1 MIIRA
6 LILFSLACVAAAAP
20 AKWRQSFDAG
30 YFDAQGKWAGGSEIM
45 HLASHA
51 GKLYAANGYWLDARW
66 VIPPEGQKQSA
77 QVLRLDKANGQWQV
91 DLDLGKAND
100 LGLEYMKGNI
110 LKSVSFNTTG
120 DGRRLNAPVQL
131 LVMSAG
137 ANFER
142 GGAVSAWVR
151 DDSAGKWHHTLV
163 RHGSNAGGVRWVPR
177 DIQVY
182 HDRVTKVDRI
192 FLLLG
197 NPGIISGVY
206 DPREPSR
213 IRWDRHV
220 EFPFLT
226 KGSFFTRPLG
236 IAEANDALHFS
247 EGPSIFR
254 RIDGKRPRWEE
265 ILNLAED
272 TDTDVG
278 GIRGLT
284 AIQNPNGKGQSLLFV
299 WAPGDR
305 AQSQVKRL
313 DPDGKGGYT
322 LHDEANL
329 GQLMSRHL
337 EVKVP
342 YTLGGHNMMYPA
354 THPTTGERVHLIGF
368 YGSMVGKPEIAWPGS
383 RFYGGALYAVRT
395 AAGKYSVQEVNGPF
409 NKDKTLLV
417 SPRAFCRSPFDPKEI
432 FIGGHDSSNKISD
445 NLAWIFRAPLSV
457 AVGAKKD
464 ESAPRLPDRSPRMP
478 RVDVGPIFELRI
490 YAAAEDR
497 LGHLIKRFREHTDR
511 LFRKHKMEPI
521 AYWLPTDGTAKEK
534 RRFVYILKHPSR
546 YAAYKNWNGFTH
558 DPEWKRGV
566 LEQPEFQRLLSKR
579 PESIFLTPKQFRNAS
594 TPSTKPGIYE
604 LRIHTAAKGQLVTL
618 QKSHRQ
624 QVVGLHLKYG
634 IRDIGSW
641 FAYDRPESENT
652 LYTLLRHT
660 ARKQADLNWKALESD
675 PMWKKVGANGKLIQK
690 TERLYLKPLEFSPLK

>member
-1 MIIRA
+1 MIIRTW
-6 LILFSLACVAAAAP
+6 ILLSLATLSAAAP

-30 YFDAQGKWAGGSEIM
+30 YFDAHGKWAGGSEIM
-45 HLASHA
+45 HLAAHA
-51 GKLYAANGYWLDARW
+51 GSLYAANGYWLDARW

-77 QVLRLDKANGQWQV
+77 QVLRLDKADGKWQV

-110 LKSVSFNTTG
+110 LKSVSFSTTG
-120 DGRRLNAPVQL
+120 EGRVLNASKHL
-131 LVMSAG
+131 LVMAAG

-142 GGAVSAWVR
+142 GGAVSVWVR
-151 DDSAGKWHHTLV
+151 DDVASTWHHTLV
-163 RHGSNAGGVRWVPR
+163 RHGSNAGGIRWVPR
-177 DIQVY
+177 DLQVY
-182 HDRVTKVDRI
+182 RDRVTGVDRV

-247 EGPSIFR
+247 EGSSIFR
-254 RIDGKRPRWEE
+254 RIDGKRPQWEE

-299 WAPGDR
+299 WAPGER

-329 GQLMSRHL
+329 GQLMSLHL
-337 EVKVP
+337 GVKVP
-342 YTLGGHNMMYPA
+342 YTLGGHNMMYPVP
-354 THPTTGERVHLIGF
+354 HPTTGEPVHIIGF
-368 YGSMVGKPEIAWPGS
+368 YGSMAGKPELAWEGS

-395 AAGKYSVQEVNGPF
+395 AAGKYSVHEVNGPYTA
-409 NKDKTLLV
+409 DKTLLV
-417 SPRAFCRSPFDPKEI
+417 SPRAFCRSPFNPTEI

-445 NLAWIFRAPLSV
+445 NLAWIFRAPLSI
-457 AVGAKKD
+457 AVGIEAG
-464 ESAPRLPDRSPRMP
+464 STAPTLPDTAPRMP
-478 RVDVGPIFELRI
+478 RVDDGPVYELRI

-511 LFRKHKMEPI
+511 LFRKHKMEPV

-546 YAAYKNWNGFTH
+546 YAAYRNWNAFTH

-566 LEQPEFQRLLSKR
+566 LEQPEFQRLLSGR
-579 PESIFLTPKQFRNAS
+579 PESVFLTPNKFLNES
-594 TPSTKPGIYE
+594 TRSNNPNIYE
-604 LRIHTAAKGQLVTL
+604 LRIHTAAKGKLAALHQH
-618 QKSHRQ
+618 HRDTG
-624 QVVGLHLKYG
+624 VNLHLKHG
-634 IRDIGSW
+634 IRTLGSW
-641 FAYDRPESENT
+641 FAFDRPESENT
-652 LYTLLRHT
+652 MYTLHRHSSRT
-660 ARKQADLNWKALESD
+660 QADLNWKALQSD
-675 PMWKKVGANGKLIQK
+675 PAEKKVRGFL
-690 TERLYLKPLEFSPLK
+690 TEETQRLYLKPLEFSRMK

>member
-1 MIIRA
+1 MTMA
-6 LILFSLACVAAAAP
+6 EPS
-20 AKWRQSFDAG
+20 KWLQSFDAG

-45 HLASHA
+45 HLAAHA
-51 GKLYAANGYWLDARW
+51 GSLYAANGYWLDARW

-77 QVLRLDKANGQWQV
+77 QVLRLDKSDGKWQV

-110 LKSVSFNTTG
+110 LKSVSFSTTG
-120 DGRRLNAPVQL
+120 EGRVLNASKHL
-131 LVMSAG
+131 LIMAAG

-142 GGAVSAWVR
+142 GGAVSVWVR
-151 DDSAGKWHHTLV
+151 DDVAGTWHHTLV
-163 RHGSNAGGVRWVPR
+163 RHGSNAGGIRWVPR
-177 DIQVY
+177 DLQVY
-182 HDRVTKVDRI
+182 RDRVTGVDRI

-247 EGPSIFR
+247 EGSSIFR
-254 RIDGKRPRWEE
+254 RIDGKRPQWEE

-299 WAPGDR
+299 WAPGER

-337 EVKVP
+337 GVKVP
-342 YTLGGHNMMYPA
+342 YTLGGHNMMYPVP
-354 THPTTGERVHLIGF
+354 HPTTGEPVHIIGF
-368 YGSMVGKPEIAWPGS
+368 YGSMAGKPELAWKGS

-395 AAGKYSVQEVNGPF
+395 AAGKYSVHEVNGPYTA
-409 NKDKTLLV
+409 DKTLLV
-417 SPRAFCRSPFDPKEI
+417 SPRAFCRSPFNPKEI

-457 AVGAKKD
+457 AVGIEAGSTAPTLPD
-464 ESAPRLPDRSPRMP
+464 SAPRML
-478 RVDVGPIFELRI
+478 RVDDGPVYELRI

-511 LFRKHKMEPI
+511 LFRKHKMEPV

-546 YAAYKNWNGFTH
+546 YAAYRNWNAFTH

-566 LEQPEFQRLLSKR
+566 LEQPEFQRLLSGR
-579 PESIFLTPKQFRNAS
+579 PESVFLTPNKFLNES
-594 TPSTKPGIYE
+594 TRSNNPNIYE
-604 LRIHTAAKGQLVTL
+604 LRIHTAAQGKLTALHQH
-618 QKSHRQ
+618 HRDTG
-624 QVVGLHLKYG
+624 VNLHLKHG
-634 IRDIGSW
+634 IRTLGSW
-641 FAYDRPESENT
+641 FAFDRPESENT
-652 LYTLLRHT
+652 MYTLHRHT
-660 ARKQADLNWKALESD
+660 NRTQADLNWKAIEAD
-675 PMWKKVGANGKLIQK
+675 PEWKKSRGNLNTK
-690 TERLYLKPLEFSPLK
+690 TERLYLKPMDFSPMR

>member
-1 MIIRA
+1 MRT
-6 LILFSLACVAAAAP
+6 LILCSLAFTAAAAP
-20 AKWRQSFDAG
+20 AQWRQSFDAG
-30 YFDAQGKWAGGSEIM
+30 YFDQQGHWAGGSEIM
-45 HLASHA
+45 HLAAHG
-51 GKLYAANGYWLDARW
+51 GKLFAANGYWLDARW
-66 VIPPEGQKQSA
+66 VIPPDGQKQSA
-77 QVLRLDKANGQWQV
+77 QVLRLDKADGQWQV

-110 LKSVSFNTTG
+110 LKSVYFTTTG
-120 DGRRLNAPVQL
+120 EGRVLNAPKQL
-131 LVMSAG
+131 LVMAAG
-137 ANFER
+137 SNFER

-151 DDSAGKWHHTLV
+151 DDVAGKWHHTLV

-177 DIQVY
+177 DLQVY
-182 HDRVTKVDRI
+182 RDRVTGVDRI

-254 RIDGKRPRWEE
+254 RIDGQRPRWEE

-284 AIQNPNGKGQSLLFV
+284 AIQNPTGKGQSLLFV
-299 WAPGDR
+299 WAPGER

-329 GQLMSRHL
+329 GQLMSQHL
-337 EVKVP
+337 GVKVP
-342 YTLGGHNMMYPA
+342 YTLGGHNMMYPVP
-354 THPTTGERVHLIGF
+354 HPTTGEPVHIIGF
-368 YGSMVGKPEIAWPGS
+368 YGSMVGKPELAWPGS
-383 RFYGGALYAVRT
+383 RFYAGALYAVRT
-395 AAGKYSVQEVNGPF
+395 ATGKYSVQEVNGPY
-409 NKDKTLLV
+409 KKGKTLLV

-445 NLAWIFRAPLSV
+445 NLAWIFRAPLSA
-457 AVGAKKD
+457 AVGAEKA
-464 ESAPRLPDRSPRMP
+464 APAPLLAERSPRMP
-478 RVDVGPIFELRI
+478 RVDVGPVYELRI

-521 AYWLPTDGTAKEK
+521 GYWLPTDGTAKEK
-534 RRFVYILKHPSR
+534 RRFVYILKHASR
-546 YAAYKNWNGFTH
+546 YAAYRNWNAFTH

-566 LEQPEFQRLLSKR
+566 LEQPEFQRLLSGR
-579 PESIFLTPKQFRNAS
+579 PESIFLTPNKFLNES
-594 TPSTKPGIYE
+594 TRSNNPNIYE
-604 LRIHTAAKGQLVTL
+604 LRIHTAAQGKLAAL
-618 QKSHRQ
+618 HRHHRDHG
-624 QVVGLHLKYG
+624 VNLHLKHG
-634 IRDIGSW
+634 IHTLGNW

-652 LYTLLRHT
+652 MYTLHRHSSRT
-660 ARKQADLNWKALESD
+660 QADLNWKALQSD
-675 PMWKKVGANGKLIQK
+675 PAQKKVRGLLTGETQ
-690 TERLYLKPLEFSPLK
+690 RLYLKPLEFSRMK

>member
-1 MIIRA
+1 
-6 LILFSLACVAAAAP
+6 
-20 AKWRQSFDAG
+20 
-30 YFDAQGKWAGGSEIM
+30 M
-45 HLASHA
+45 HLAAHG
-51 GKLYAANGYWLDARW
+51 GKLFAANGYWLDARW
-66 VIPPEGQKQSA
+66 VIPPDGQKQSA
-77 QVLRLDKANGQWQV
+77 QVLRLDKADGQWQV

-110 LKSVSFNTTG
+110 LKSVYFTTTG
-120 DGRRLNAPVQL
+120 EGRVLNAPKQL
-131 LVMSAG
+131 LVMAAG
-137 ANFER
+137 SNFER

-151 DDSAGKWHHTLV
+151 DDVAGKWHHTLV

-177 DIQVY
+177 DMQVY
-182 HDRVTKVDRI
+182 RDRVTGVDRI

-254 RIDGKRPRWEE
+254 RIDGQRPRWEE

-299 WAPGDR
+299 WAPGER

-329 GQLMSRHL
+329 GQLMSQHL
-337 EVKVP
+337 GVKVP
-342 YTLGGHNMMYPA
+342 YTLGGHNMMYPVP
-354 THPTTGERVHLIGF
+354 HPTTGEPVHIIGF
-368 YGSMVGKPEIAWPGS
+368 YGSMVGKPELAWPGS
-383 RFYGGALYAVRT
+383 RFYAGALYAVRT
-395 AAGKYSVQEVNGPF
+395 ATGKYSVQEVNGPY
-409 NKDKTLLV
+409 KKGKTLLV

-445 NLAWIFRAPLSV
+445 NLAWIFRAPLSA
-457 AVGAKKD
+457 AVGAEKA
-464 ESAPRLPDRSPRMP
+464 APAPLLAERSPRMP
-478 RVDVGPIFELRI
+478 RVDVGPVYELRI

-497 LGHLIKRFREHTDR
+497 LEHLIKRFREHTDR

-521 AYWLPTDGTAKEK
+521 GYWLPTDGTAKEK
-534 RRFVYILKHPSR
+534 RRFVYILKHTSR
-546 YAAYKNWNGFTH
+546 YAAYRNWNAFTH

-566 LEQPEFQRLLSKR
+566 LEQPEFQRLLSGR
-579 PESIFLTPKQFRNAS
+579 PESIFLTPNKFLNES
-594 TPSTKPGIYE
+594 TRSNNPNIYE
-604 LRIHTAAKGQLVTL
+604 LRIHTAAQGKLAAL
-618 QKSHRQ
+618 HRHHRDHG
-624 QVVGLHLKYG
+624 VNLHLKHG
-634 IRDIGSW
+634 IHTLGNW

-652 LYTLLRHT
+652 MYTLHRHSSRT
-660 ARKQADLNWKALESD
+660 QADLNWKALQSD
-675 PMWKKVGANGKLIQK
+675 PAQKKVRGLLTGETQ
-690 TERLYLKPLEFSPLK
+690 RLYLKPLEFSRMK

>member
-1 MIIRA
+1 MIIRTW
-6 LILFSLACVAAAAP
+6 ILLSLATLSAAAP

-45 HLASHA
+45 HLAAHA
-51 GKLYAANGYWLDARW
+51 GSLYAANGYWLDARW

-77 QVLRLDKANGQWQV
+77 QVLRLDKADGKWQV

-110 LKSVSFNTTG
+110 LKSVSFSTTG
-120 DGRRLNAPVQL
+120 EGRVLNASKHL
-131 LVMSAG
+131 LVMAAG

-142 GGAVSAWVR
+142 GGAVSVWVR
-151 DDSAGKWHHTLV
+151 DDVAGTWHHTLV
-163 RHGSNAGGVRWVPR
+163 RHGSNAGGIRWVPR
-177 DIQVY
+177 DLQVY
-182 HDRVTKVDRI
+182 RDRVTGVDRI

-247 EGPSIFR
+247 EGSSIFR
-254 RIDGKRPRWEE
+254 RIDGKRPQWEE

-299 WAPGDR
+299 WAPGER

-337 EVKVP
+337 GVKVP
-342 YTLGGHNMMYPA
+342 YTLGGHNMMYPVP
-354 THPTTGERVHLIGF
+354 HPTTGEPVHIIGF
-368 YGSMVGKPEIAWPGS
+368 YGSMAGKPELAWKGS

-395 AAGKYSVQEVNGPF
+395 AAGKYSVHEVNGPYTA
-409 NKDKTLLV
+409 DKTLLV
-417 SPRAFCRSPFDPKEI
+417 SPRAFCRSPFNPKEI

-457 AVGAKKD
+457 AVGIEAGSTAPTLPD
-464 ESAPRLPDRSPRMP
+464 SAPRML
-478 RVDVGPIFELRI
+478 RVDDGPVYELRI

-511 LFRKHKMEPI
+511 LFRKHKMEPV

-546 YAAYKNWNGFTH
+546 YAAYRNWNAFTH

-566 LEQPEFQRLLSKR
+566 LEQPEFQRLLSDR
-579 PESIFLTPKQFRNAS
+579 PESVFLTPNKFLNES
-594 TPSTKPGIYE
+594 TRSNNPNIYE
-604 LRIHTAAKGQLVTL
+604 LRIHTAAQGKLTALHQH
-618 QKSHRQ
+618 HRDTG
-624 QVVGLHLKYG
+624 VNLHLKHG
-634 IRDIGSW
+634 IRTLGSW
-641 FAYDRPESENT
+641 FAFDRPESENT
-652 LYTLLRHT
+652 MYTLHRHT
-660 ARKQADLNWKALESD
+660 NRTQADLNWKAIEAD
-675 PMWKKVGANGKLIQK
+675 PEWRKSRGNLNTK
-690 TERLYLKPLEFSPLK
+690 TERLYLKPMDFSPMR

>member
-1 MIIRA
+1 MIVRA
-6 LILFSLACVAAAAP
+6 LILCSLAFVTAAAP

-30 YFDAQGKWAGGSEIM
+30 YFDVQGKWAGGSEIM
-45 HLASHA
+45 HLAAH
-51 GKLYAANGYWLDARW
+51 GRKLFAANGYWLDARW
-66 VIPPEGQKQSA
+66 VIPPVGQKQSA
-77 QVLRLDKANGQWQV
+77 QVLRLDRADGRWQV

-110 LKSVSFNTTG
+110 LKSVSFSTTG

-137 ANFER
+137 TNFDR

-151 DDSAGKWHHTLV
+151 DDSVGKWHHTLV

-182 HDRVTKVDRI
+182 RDRVTKVDRI

-313 DPDGKGGYT
+313 DPDGKGDYT
-322 LHDEANL
+322 LHNEANL

-337 EVKVP
+337 GVKVP
-342 YTLGGHNMMYPA
+342 YTLGGHNMMYPV

-368 YGSMVGKPEIAWPGS
+368 YGTMDGKTELAWPGS
-383 RFYGGALYAVRT
+383 RFYAGALYAVRT
-395 AAGKYSVQEVNGPF
+395 AAGKYSAHEVNGPY
-409 NKDKTLLV
+409 KKGKTLLI
-417 SPRAFCRSPFDPKEI
+417 SPRAFCRSPFDPKKI

-445 NLAWIFRAPLSV
+445 NLAWIFSAPLT
-457 AVGAKKD
+457 AAIGTEKAGA
-464 ESAPRLPDRSPRMP
+464 APRLPERSSPMP
-478 RVDVGPIFELRI
+478 RVDAGPVYELRI

-521 AYWLPTDGTAKEK
+521 GYWLPTDGTAKEK

-558 DPEWKRGV
+558 DPEWKRSV
-566 LEQPEFQRLLSKR
+566 LEQPEFQRLLSER

-594 TPSTKPGIYE
+594 TRSTKPGIYE
-604 LRIHTAAKGQLVTL
+604 LRIHTAANGQLVTL
-618 QKSHRQ
+618 QKSHRE

-652 LYTLLRHT
+652 LYTLLCHT
-660 ARKQADLNWKALESD
+660 TRKQADLNWKALESD
-675 PMWKKVGANGKLIQK
+675 PTWKKGGTIGKLIQK

>member
-1 MIIRA
+1 MIIRTW
-6 LILFSLACVAAAAP
+6 ILLSLATLAAAAP
-20 AKWRQSFDAG
+20 ARWRQSFDAG
-30 YFDAQGKWAGGSEIM
+30 YFDAQEKWAGGSEIM
-45 HLASHA
+45 HLAAHA
-51 GKLYAANGYWLDARW
+51 ESLYAANGYWLDARW

-77 QVLRLDKANGQWQV
+77 QVLRLDKADGKWQV

-110 LKSVSFNTTG
+110 LKSVSFSTSG
-120 DGRRLNAPVQL
+120 EGRVLSASKHL
-131 LVMSAG
+131 LVMAAG

-142 GGAVSAWVR
+142 GGAVSVWVR
-151 DDSAGKWHHTLV
+151 DDVAGTWHHTLV
-163 RHGSNAGGVRWVPR
+163 RHGSNAGGIRWVPR
-177 DIQVY
+177 DLQVY
-182 HDRVTKVDRI
+182 RDRVTGVDRV

-247 EGPSIFR
+247 EGSSIFR
-254 RIDGKRPRWEE
+254 RIDGKRPQWEE

-299 WAPGDR
+299 WAPGER
-305 AQSQVKRL
+305 AQSQMKRL

-337 EVKVP
+337 GVKVP
-342 YTLGGHNMMYPA
+342 YTLGGHNMMYPVP
-354 THPTTGERVHLIGF
+354 HPTTGEPVHIIGF
-368 YGSMVGKPEIAWPGS
+368 YGSMAGKPELAWKGS

-395 AAGKYSVQEVNGPF
+395 AAGKYSVHEVNGPYTA
-409 NKDKTLLV
+409 DKTLLV
-417 SPRAFCRSPFDPKEI
+417 SPRAFCRSPFNPKEI

-445 NLAWIFRAPLSV
+445 NLAWIFRAPLSI
-457 AVGAKKD
+457 AVGI
-464 ESAPRLPDRSPRMP
+464 ETGSSASTLPDAAPRMP
-478 RVDVGPIFELRI
+478 RVDDGPVYELRI

-497 LGHLIKRFREHTDR
+497 LGHLIARFREHTDR
-511 LFRKHKMEPI
+511 LFRKHKMEPV

-546 YAAYKNWNGFTH
+546 YAAYQNWNAFTH

-566 LEQPEFQRLLSKR
+566 LEKPEFQRLLSER
-579 PESIFLTPKQFRNAS
+579 PESIFLTSNGFPNKSNRSN
-594 TPSTKPGIYE
+594 TPSIYE
-604 LRIHTAAKGQLVTL
+604 LRINTAKPEKLAALHQYHNDQGLK
-618 QKSHRQ
+618 
-624 QVVGLHLKYG
+624 LHLKH
-634 IRDIGSW
+634 DIHTMGCW
-641 FAYDRPESENT
+641 FAYDRPESENA
-652 LYTLLRHT
+652 LYTLLRHPS
-660 ARKQADLNWKALESD
+660 RPQAELNWKSLESD
-675 PMWKKVGANGKLIQK
+675 SAWRKTKGNLAEK
-690 TERLYLKPLEFSPLK
+690 TERLYLKPLNFSPMK

>member
-1 MIIRA
+1 MIIRTW
-6 LILFSLACVAAAAP
+6 ILLSLATLSAAAP

-30 YFDAQGKWAGGSEIM
+30 YFEAQGKWAGGSENM
-45 HLASHA
+45 HLAAHA
-51 GKLYAANGYWLDARW
+51 GSLYAANGYWLDARW

-77 QVLRLDKANGQWQV
+77 QVLRLDKADGKWQV

-110 LKSVSFNTTG
+110 LKSVSFSTTG
-120 DGRRLNAPVQL
+120 EGRVLNASKHL
-131 LVMSAG
+131 LIMAAG

-142 GGAVSAWVR
+142 GGAVSVWVR
-151 DDSAGKWHHTLV
+151 DDVAGTWHHTLV
-163 RHGSNAGGVRWVPR
+163 RHGSNAGGIRWVPR
-177 DIQVY
+177 DLQVY
-182 HDRVTKVDRI
+182 RDRVTGVDRI

-247 EGPSIFR
+247 EGSSIFR
-254 RIDGKRPRWEE
+254 RIDGKRPQWEE

-299 WAPGDR
+299 WAPGER

-337 EVKVP
+337 GVKVP
-342 YTLGGHNMMYPA
+342 YTLGGHNMMYPVP
-354 THPTTGERVHLIGF
+354 HPTTGEPVHIIGF
-368 YGSMVGKPEIAWPGS
+368 YGSMAGKPELAWKGS

-395 AAGKYSVQEVNGPF
+395 AAGKYSVHEVNGPYTA
-409 NKDKTLLV
+409 DKTLLV
-417 SPRAFCRSPFDPKEI
+417 SPRAFCRSPFNPKEI

-457 AVGAKKD
+457 AVGIEAG
-464 ESAPRLPDRSPRMP
+464 STAPTLPDSAPRMP
-478 RVDVGPIFELRI
+478 RVDDGPVYELRI

-511 LFRKHKMEPI
+511 LFRKHKMEPV

-546 YAAYKNWNGFTH
+546 YAAYRNWNAFTH

-566 LEQPEFQRLLSKR
+566 LEQPEFQRLLSGR
-579 PESIFLTPKQFRNAS
+579 PESVFLTPNKFLNES
-594 TPSTKPGIYE
+594 TRSNNPNIYE
-604 LRIHTAAKGQLVTL
+604 LRIHTAAQGKLTALHQH
-618 QKSHRQ
+618 HRDTG
-624 QVVGLHLKYG
+624 VNLHLKHG
-634 IRDIGSW
+634 IRTLGSW
-641 FAYDRPESENT
+641 FAFDRPESENT
-652 LYTLLRHT
+652 MYTLHRHT
-660 ARKQADLNWKALESD
+660 NRTQADLNWKAIEAD
-675 PMWKKVGANGKLIQK
+675 PEWRKSRGNLNTK
-690 TERLYLKPLEFSPLK
+690 TERLYLKPMDFSPMR

>member
-1 MIIRA
+1 MFWSCV
-6 LILFSLACVAAAAP
+6 LFVVVINGRVEAESPGRWV
-20 AKWRQSFDAG
+20 QSYDAG
-30 YFDAQGKWAGGSEIM
+30 YIDQNGAYAGGSEIM
-45 HLASHA
+45 HLAAHR
-51 GKLYAANGYWLDARW
+51 GKLFAANGYWMDGRW
-66 VIPPEGQKQSA
+66 AIPPDGQKQSA
-77 QVLRLDKANGQWQV
+77 QVLRLDSTGGDWEV
-91 DLDLGKAND
+91 DLETGKTNEF
-100 LGLEYMKGNI
+100 GLEYMKGNI
-110 LKSVSFNTTG
+110 LKSVNFTTTG
-120 DGRRLNAPVQL
+120 EGRVLNVSKQL
-131 LVMSAG
+131 LVMAAG

-151 DDSAGKWHHTLV
+151 DDVAGKWHHTLV

-182 HDRVTKVDRI
+182 RDRVTGVDRI

-247 EGPSIFR
+247 EGSSIFR

-299 WAPGDR
+299 WAPGER

-337 EVKVP
+337 GVKVP
-342 YTLGGHNMMYPA
+342 YTLGGHNMMYPVPHPA
-354 THPTTGERVHLIGF
+354 TGKPVHIIGF
-368 YGSMVGKPEIAWPGS
+368 YGSMAGKPELAWKGS

-395 AAGKYSVQEVNGPF
+395 AAGKYSVHEVNGPYTA
-409 NKDKTLLV
+409 DKTLLV

-457 AVGAKKD
+457 AIGAQPGTP
-464 ESAPRLPDRSPRMP
+464 APTLPDTAPRMP
-478 RVDVGPIFELRI
+478 RVDDAPVYELRI

-511 LFRKHKMEPI
+511 LFRKHKMEPV

-546 YAAYKNWNGFTH
+546 YAAYRNWNAFTH

-566 LEQPEFQRLLSKR
+566 LEKPEFQRLLSER
-579 PESIFLTPKQFRNAS
+579 PESMFLTPQNIPGTSPRS
-594 TPSTKPGIYE
+594 TNPGIFE
-604 LRIHTAAKGQLVTL
+604 LRTTTVANGKLPDLQARHRQHTARLQL
-618 QKSHRQ
+618 KHGMRPR
-624 QVVGLHLKYG
+624 GN
-634 IRDIGSW
+634 W
-641 FAYDRPESENT
+641 FAYDKPESENT
-652 LYTLLRHT
+652 MVTLLRHASRT
-660 ARKQADLNWKALESD
+660 QADLNWKAIEAD
-675 PMWKKVGANGKLIQK
+675 PDWKKSRGKLNTK
-690 TERLYLKPLEFSPLK
+690 TDRLYLKPMEFSRMR

>member
-1 MIIRA
+1 M
-6 LILFSLACVAAAAP
+6 
-20 AKWRQSFDAG
+20 
-30 YFDAQGKWAGGSEIM
+30 
-45 HLASHA
+45 
-51 GKLYAANGYWLDARW
+51 
-66 VIPPEGQKQSA
+66 
-77 QVLRLDKANGQWQV
+77 
-91 DLDLGKAND
+91 
-100 LGLEYMKGNI
+100 
-110 LKSVSFNTTG
+110 
-120 DGRRLNAPVQL
+120 
-131 LVMSAG
+131 
-137 ANFER
+137 
-142 GGAVSAWVR
+142 
-151 DDSAGKWHHTLV
+151 
-163 RHGSNAGGVRWVPR
+163 
-177 DIQVY
+177 
-182 HDRVTKVDRI
+182 
-192 FLLLG
+192 
-197 NPGIISGVY
+197 Y

-299 WAPGDR
+299 WAPGER

-337 EVKVP
+337 GVKVP
-342 YTLGGHNMMYPA
+342 YTLGGHNMMYPVS
-354 THPTTGERVHLIGF
+354 HPTTGEPVHIIGF
-368 YGSMVGKPEIAWPGS
+368 YGSMAGKPELAWKGS

-395 AAGKYSVQEVNGPF
+395 TAGKYSVHEVNGPYTA
-409 NKDKTLLV
+409 DKTLLV
-417 SPRAFCRSPFDPKEI
+417 SPRAFCRSPFNPREI

-457 AVGAKKD
+457 AVGIEAG
-464 ESAPRLPDRSPRMP
+464 SPAPTLPDSAPRMP
-478 RVDVGPIFELRI
+478 RVDEGPVYELRI

-511 LFRKHKMEPI
+511 LFRKHKMEPV

-546 YAAYKNWNGFTH
+546 YAAYRNWNAFTH

-566 LEQPEFQRLLSKR
+566 LEKPEFQRLLNER
-579 PESIFLTPKQFRNAS
+579 PESMFLTPQEIPGTFPHS
-594 TPSTKPGIYE
+594 TNPSIFE
-604 LRIHTAAKGQLVTL
+604 LRTTTVANGKLPDL
-618 QKSHRQ
+618 QARHRQ
-624 QVVGLHLKYG
+624 HTSRLQLKHG
-634 IRDIGSW
+634 MRPRGNW
-641 FAYDRPESENT
+641 FAYDKPESENT
-652 LYTLLRHT
+652 MVTLLRHT
-660 ARKQADLNWKALESD
+660 NRTQADLNWKAIEAD
-675 PMWKKVGANGKLIQK
+675 PEWKKSRGNLNTK
-690 TERLYLKPLEFSPLK
+690 TDRLYLKPMDFSPMR

>member
-1 MIIRA
+1 MIIRTW
-6 LILFSLACVAAAAP
+6 ILLSLATLAAAAP
-20 AKWRQSFDAG
+20 AKWRQSYDAG

-45 HLASHA
+45 HLAAHA
-51 GKLYAANGYWLDARW
+51 GSLYAANGYWLDARW

-77 QVLRLDKANGQWQV
+77 QVLRLDKADGKWQV

-110 LKSVSFNTTG
+110 LKSVSFSTTG
-120 DGRRLNAPVQL
+120 EGRVLNASKHL
-131 LVMSAG
+131 LVMAAG

-142 GGAVSAWVR
+142 GGAVSVWVR
-151 DDSAGKWHHTLV
+151 DDVAGTWHHTLV
-163 RHGSNAGGVRWVPR
+163 RHGSNAGGIRWVPR
-177 DIQVY
+177 DLQVY
-182 HDRVTKVDRI
+182 RDRVTGVDRV

-247 EGPSIFR
+247 EGSSIFR
-254 RIDGKRPRWEE
+254 RIDGKRPQWEE

-299 WAPGDR
+299 WAPGER

-337 EVKVP
+337 GVKVP
-342 YTLGGHNMMYPA
+342 YTLGGHNMMYPVP
-354 THPTTGERVHLIGF
+354 HPTTGEPVHIIGF
-368 YGSMVGKPEIAWPGS
+368 YGSMAGKPELAWKSS

-395 AAGKYSVQEVNGPF
+395 AAGKYSVHEVNGPYTA
-409 NKDKTLLV
+409 DKTLLV
-417 SPRAFCRSPFDPKEI
+417 SPRAFCRSPFNPKEI

-457 AVGAKKD
+457 AVGIEAG
-464 ESAPRLPDRSPRMP
+464 SPATTLPDTAPRMP
-478 RVDVGPIFELRI
+478 RVDDGPVYELRI

-511 LFRKHKMEPI
+511 LFRKHKMEPV

-546 YAAYKNWNGFTH
+546 YAAYRNWNAFTH

-566 LEQPEFQRLLSKR
+566 LEKPEFQRLLNER
-579 PESIFLTPKQFRNAS
+579 PESMFLTPQEIPGTFPHS
-594 TPSTKPGIYE
+594 TNPSIFE
-604 LRIHTAAKGQLVTL
+604 LRTTTVANGKLPDL
-618 QKSHRQ
+618 QARHRQ
-624 QVVGLHLKYG
+624 HTSRLQLKHG
-634 IRDIGSW
+634 IHPRGNW
-641 FAYDRPESENT
+641 FAYDKPESENT
-652 LYTLLRHT
+652 MVTLLRHT
-660 ARKQADLNWKALESD
+660 NRTQADLNWKAIEAD
-675 PMWKKVGANGKLIQK
+675 PEWKKSRGNLNTK
-690 TERLYLKPLEFSPLK
+690 TDRLYLKPMDFSPMR

>member
-1 MIIRA
+1 MRT
-6 LILFSLACVAAAAP
+6 LILCSLAFTAAAAP
-20 AKWRQSFDAG
+20 AQWRQSFDAG

-45 HLASHA
+45 HLAAHG
-51 GKLYAANGYWLDARW
+51 GKLFAANGYWLDARW
-66 VIPPEGQKQSA
+66 VIPPDGQKQSA
-77 QVLRLDKANGQWQV
+77 QVLRLDKADGQWQV

-110 LKSVSFNTTG
+110 LKSVYFTTTG
-120 DGRRLNAPVQL
+120 EGRVLNAPKQL
-131 LVMSAG
+131 LVMAAG
-137 ANFER
+137 SNFER

-151 DDSAGKWHHTLV
+151 DDVAGKWHHTLV

-177 DIQVY
+177 DMQVY
-182 HDRVTKVDRI
+182 RDRVTGVDRI

-254 RIDGKRPRWEE
+254 RIDGQRPRWEE

-299 WAPGDR
+299 WAPGER

-329 GQLMSRHL
+329 GQLMSQHL
-337 EVKVP
+337 GVKVP
-342 YTLGGHNMMYPA
+342 YTLGGHNMMYPVP
-354 THPTTGERVHLIGF
+354 HPTTGEPVHIIGF
-368 YGSMVGKPEIAWPGS
+368 YGSMVGKPELAWPGS
-383 RFYGGALYAVRT
+383 RFYAGALYAVRT
-395 AAGKYSVQEVNGPF
+395 ATGKYSVQEVNGPY
-409 NKDKTLLV
+409 KKGKTLLV

-445 NLAWIFRAPLSV
+445 NLAWIFRAPLSA
-457 AVGAKKD
+457 AVGAEKA
-464 ESAPRLPDRSPRMP
+464 APAPLLAERSPRMP
-478 RVDVGPIFELRI
+478 RVDVGPVYELRI

-497 LGHLIKRFREHTDR
+497 LEHLIKRFREHTDR

-521 AYWLPTDGTAKEK
+521 GYWLPTDGTAKEK
-534 RRFVYILKHPSR
+534 RRFVYILKHTSR
-546 YAAYKNWNGFTH
+546 YAAYRNWNAFTH

-566 LEQPEFQRLLSKR
+566 LEQPEFQRLLSGR
-579 PESIFLTPKQFRNAS
+579 PESIFLTPNKFLNES
-594 TPSTKPGIYE
+594 TRSNNPNIYE
-604 LRIHTAAKGQLVTL
+604 LRIHTAAQGKLAAL
-618 QKSHRQ
+618 HRHHRDHG
-624 QVVGLHLKYG
+624 VNLHLKHG
-634 IRDIGSW
+634 IHTLGNW

-652 LYTLLRHT
+652 MYTLHRHSSRT
-660 ARKQADLNWKALESD
+660 QADLNWKALQSD
-675 PMWKKVGANGKLIQK
+675 PAQKKVRGLLTGETQ
-690 TERLYLKPLEFSPLK
+690 RLYLKPLEFSRMK